1 MPSFSTATV
10 QKPSALLQGG
20 QQELHEFDLAL
31 RRVHERQRQ
40 NHAGL
45 VADYIPELGRADPDD
60 FGMAIVSVKGRVHAV
75 GNADKPFT
83 IQSISKALAFCLAL
97 QTAGHARV
105 TSRVGFEPSGDA
117 FNAIELEPATQKPFN
132 PMVNAGAIAIA
143 GLLCEE
149 LGPSAFDHLMQR
161 FSAAAGR
168 TLSIDDRVYRSEKE
182 TGNRNRAI
190 AYLLLTHGLLRVDPE
205 TALDFYF
212 RQCAIAVNAI
222 DLASMGACLANMGQN
237 PFSGADVFDVA
248 AVRLTLSVMF
258 TCGMYDYAG
267 NWACDVGIP
276 AKSGVGGG
284 IMGVINRQLG
294 IASYSPRLDS
304 KGNSVRGVAGFQIL
318 AEEFG
323 LHVFDCTNTGSA
335 VAGAYTR

>member
-1 MPSFSTATV
+1 MPSYPAAAVEKSSV
-10 QKPSALLQGG
+10 ALPFG
-20 QQELHEFDLAL
+20 QPPLHEFDIAL
-31 RRVHERQRQ
+31 RRIHEAHRAD
-40 NHAGL
+40 HAGT
-45 VADYIPELGRADPDD
+45 VADYIPELSHADPDD
-60 FGMAIVSVKGRVHAV
+60 FGLAIVTVKGRLHSAGHAE
-75 GNADKPFT
+75 KPFT
-83 IQSISKALAFCLAL
+83 IQSISKALAFCLAV
-97 QTAGHARV
+97 QSAGYDKV

-117 FNAIELEPATQKPFN
+117 FNAIELDPSSQKPFN
-132 PMVNAGAIAIA
+132 PMVNAGAIAVA
-143 GLLCEE
+143 GLLCEQ
-149 LGPSAFDHLMQR
+149 LGPDAFDQLMAR

-168 TLSIDDRVYRSEKE
+168 SLSIDERVYRSEKE

-212 RQCAIAVNAI
+212 RQCSVSVSAL
-222 DLASMGACLANMGQN
+222 DLATIAACLANMGQN
-237 PFSGADVFDVA
+237 PLNGTEVFDVA

-294 IASYSPRLDS
+294 IASYSPRLDA
-304 KGNSVRGVAGFQIL
+304 KGNSVRGVKGFAAL

-323 LHVFDCTNTGSA
+323 LHVFDCTNLGSA
-335 VAGAYTR
+335 VAGAYMA